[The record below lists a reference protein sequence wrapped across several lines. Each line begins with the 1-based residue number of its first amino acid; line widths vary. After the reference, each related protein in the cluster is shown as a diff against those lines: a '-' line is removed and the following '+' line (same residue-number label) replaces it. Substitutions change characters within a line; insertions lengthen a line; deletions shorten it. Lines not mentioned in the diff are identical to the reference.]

1 MFRKEKVLARII
13 PTIEQILAAGG
24 LKPPKAP
31 KESVAPAIPNPESI
45 GDVGHRS

>member
-13 PTIEQILAAGG
+13 PTIEEILAAGEMQ
-24 LKPPKAP
+24 PPPPHEEAVP
-31 KESVAPAIPNPESI
+31 IAIPNAESI